1 MADKQCSVAGTPALY
16 EGRHAVRTR
25 ADRIFRIAVAVP
37 ASIVFLMLIL
47 IVGRIIIKGIPAL
60 NLDFFIRAQKPFGEA
75 GGGVAHAIIGTI
87 LLLVLAAAISIPLSL
102 LASLYLHE
110 HRDSQKARILS
121 SAISTLQGIPSIV
134 IGVVIYSWVVVPL
147 RGFSA
152 IAGSVSL
159 SIVMI
164 PVMTTIM
171 KESLDMVPPSYMEG
185 ALALGVPRWRALTG
199 VLIPAARSGLKESIG
214 LGVARAAGETAP
226 LLFTAF
232 GSPYLTFSVTGPVS
246 SLPLLIYE
254 YIKSPYEDWHQK
266 AWGAAFLLVLFIFSL
281 NILTGMKR
289 NNE

>member
-1 MADKQCSVAGTPALY
+1 M
-16 EGRHAVRTR
+16 
-25 ADRIFRIAVAVP
+25 VP
-37 ASIVFLMLIL
+37 AFVVFLILVL

-60 NLDFFIRAQKPFGEA
+60 NLDFFFRAQKPFGEP
-75 GGGVAHAIIGTI
+75 GGGIAHAIVGTI
-87 LLLVLAAAISIPLSL
+87 LLLMLAAAISIPLSL
-102 LASLYLHE
+102 LAGLYLHE
-110 HRDSQKARILS
+110 QGNSRKARIL
-121 SAISTLQGIPSIV
+121 AGAMSTLQGIPSIV
-134 IGVVIYSWVVVPL
+134 IGVVVYSWIVVPL

-164 PVMTTIM
+164 PLMTTIM

-199 VLIPAARSGLKESIG
+199 VLIPAARSGLRESIG

-232 GSPYLTFSVTGPVS
+232 GSPYLSFSVRGPVS

-266 AWGAAFLLVLFIFSL
+266 AWGAAFMLVLFIFSL